1 MTGRHDR
8 AGAIAHGLS
17 SIGAFCILALVVGTT
32 ILPPPA
38 RAQTLNF
45 GAGESDQPIEVYA
58 DDGIEW
64 QQENLLFIA
73 RGNAR
78 AVRGPVTVFADELR
92 AYYREKAEGG
102 NEIHRLDAVGHVRIV
117 SETQEGTGEQAVYD
131 IDSAVLVLSGG
142 RPRFVSGDD
151 EIVADRQI
159 EYWEGKQMAVARGNA
174 IATRESRVVRAET
187 LAAYFR
193 KDADGK
199 NKVFRVDAF
208 DQVRIRTATETAT
221 GDRGVYNV
229 ESGIATLTGS
239 VKIDRDGNV
248 LTGCRSEVNL
258 NTNISKLFACSQD
271 RVRGVFQPQDKQKSG
286 VKKQPAKQ
294 KSASKATPG
303 KGDTLEQEPRR

>member
-1 MTGRHDR
+1 MTTAMPRHR
-8 AGAIAHGLS
+8 PFP
-17 SIGAFCILALVVGTT
+17 IGALLILVMVAGFMGPT
-32 ILPPPA
+32 A

-45 GAGESDQPIEVYA
+45 GAGDSDQPIEVYA
-58 DDGIEW
+58 EDGIEW

-73 RGNAR
+73 RVNAR
-78 AVRGPVTVFADELR
+78 AVRGPVTVNADELR

-117 SETQEGTGEQAVYD
+117 SETQEGTGEQGVYD
-131 IDSAVLVLSGG
+131 VDNAVLVLSGG
-142 RPRFVSGDD
+142 KPRFVSGDD

-174 IATRESRVVRAET
+174 VATRENRSVRAET

-208 DQVRIRTATETAT
+208 DRVSIRTATETAT

-239 VKIDRDGNV
+239 VKIDRDGSV

-258 NTNISKLFACSQD
+258 NTSVSKLFACAQD
-271 RVRGVFQPQDKQKSG
+271 RVRGVFQPQEKQKSG
-286 VKKQPAKQ
+286 AKKQPSKQ
-294 KSASKATPG
+294 KQSSKAASG
-303 KGDTLEQEPRR
+303 KSDTLEQEPRR